1 MDQHPPLENTRR
13 RWFAGLAALTG
24 LSLLGAPAQAQ
35 GWGRHGPLDA
45 EEMTRRLDYRISRLM
60 RDIGGTPQQKDRLVA
75 IFSAARAELQPMRE
89 QRRQARLRELE
100 LLSAPTIDRY
110 ALEQLRVAQM
120 QAADARSRRLLQA
133 RADAAEVL
141 TAEQRTKVAARLK
154 QRIERRHGG

>member
-1 MDQHPPLENTRR
+1 MDQHSPSGNTRR
-13 RWFAGLAALTG
+13 RWFAGLAAVTG
-24 LSLLGAPAQAQ
+24 LSLLGSPAHAQ
-35 GWGRHGPLDA
+35 DWGRHGPLDA
-45 EEMTRRLDYRISRLM
+45 EEMARRLDYRISRLM
-60 RDIGGTPQQKDRLVA
+60 RDIGGTTQQKDRLVA
-75 IFSAARAELQPMRE
+75 IFSAARADLGPMRE

-133 RADAAEVL
+133 RTDAAEVL